1 MLVAAFRFPVIKLW
15 GVKISKD
22 KSQPNYDQ
30 TIEALAELGPGKLP
44 CALTNL
50 KSVQQ
55 SLQQSLQQSQA
66 ETSQKLFLHTAGLFM
81 H

>member
-1 MLVAAFRFPVIKLW
+1 MLMAAFRFPVIKLW

-30 TIEALAELGPGKLP
+30 TIEALAELGSEKLP
-44 CALTNL
+44 CALSNL
-50 KSVQQ
+50 K
-55 SLQQSLQQSQA
+55 SLQQSQA
-66 ETSQKLFLHTAGLFM
+66 ETSQKLFLHTAGLYM